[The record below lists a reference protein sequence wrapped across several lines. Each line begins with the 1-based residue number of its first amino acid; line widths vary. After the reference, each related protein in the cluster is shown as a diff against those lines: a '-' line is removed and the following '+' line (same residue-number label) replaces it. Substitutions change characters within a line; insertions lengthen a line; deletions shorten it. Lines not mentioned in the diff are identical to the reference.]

1 MERTILHCD
10 LNSFFAS
17 VEIFLNPE
25 LKGKPVAVCGSVEDR
40 HGIVLAKSD
49 EAKAYGVA
57 TAEAIWQARNK
68 CPDLITVSPHF
79 DRYMEFSRKAK
90 AVYSRYT
97 DLIEPFGMD
106 ECWLD
111 VTGSRRLFGDGR
123 TIAED
128 IRRRMKAE
136 VGISVSVGVSF
147 NKTFAK
153 LGSDMKKPDAVTVIP
168 RNSFREMLK
177 NIPASDML
185 GVGRRTGAVLS
196 DYCINTIGELA
207 ESDPDFIERRLGKC
221 GRHIWLCANGID
233 NSPVSA
239 LDYSAPIKSIG
250 HGTTCSADLISNEE
264 VKAVFIRLSQDI
276 GKKLRRHGLSAGGI
290 QISVRDKNLTVRQF
304 QASLGFLTQNFTDIY
319 ENAYKLFLKSYDWHD
334 SIRSL
339 TVRAINLTDNSCPE
353 QLDLLSDFSRREKVA
368 SAEIAME
375 NIRRKFG
382 SSSVDLAVLLEN
394 TKTAEELMPCVLP
407 GVINS

>member
-1 MERTILHCD
+1 MKRTILHCD

-57 TAEAIWQARNK
+57 TAEAVWQAKQK
-68 CPDLITVSPHF
+68 CPDLIIVPPHF
-79 DRYMEFSRKAK
+79 DRYMEFSKKAK

-111 VTGSRRLFGDGR
+111 VTGSRRLFGDGM

-128 IRRRMKAE
+128 IRQRMKAE
-136 VGISVSVGVSF
+136 VGLSVSIGVSF
-147 NKTFAK
+147 NKIFAK
-153 LGSDMKKPDAVTVIP
+153 LGSDMKKPDAITAIP
-168 RNSFREMLK
+168 YESFRNQLK
-177 NIPASDML
+177 DVPASDML
-185 GVGRRTGAVLS
+185 GVGRKTGAVLKR
-196 DYCINTIGELA
+196 YCINTIGELA
-207 ESDPDFIERRLGKC
+207 ATNPDFLRRRLGK
-221 GRHIWLCANGID
+221 GGEQIWRWANGYD

-239 LDYSAPIKSIG
+239 LNYEAPIKSIG
-250 HGTTCSADLISNEE
+250 HGTTCSADLVSNEE

-276 GKKLRRHGLSAGGI
+276 GKKLRRHNLSASAV
-290 QISVRDKNLTVRQF
+290 QITIRDKNLIIKQF
-304 QASLGFLTQNFTDIY
+304 QTRLGYFTQNFTDIY
-319 ENAYKLFLKSYDWHD
+319 ENAYRLFLKSYDWHD

-339 TVRAINLTDNSCPE
+339 TVRAINLSEGARPE
-353 QLDLLSDFSRREKVA
+353 QLDLMADFERRDKVA
-368 SAEIAME
+368 AAEIAME
-375 NIRRKFG
+375 KIRGRFG
-382 SSSVDLAVLLEN
+382 HNAVDMAVLMTN
-394 TKTAEELMPCVLP
+394 TKTAPELMPSLLP
-407 GVINS
+407 GSVR